1 MLSHLVDIQQKTEE
15 VQISPTYNTNKF
27 SSEKRNKER
36 GEKQRK
42 QTNTERKKAE
52 TIKKKHCIRPRMSWL
67 LMTPRQS
74 LLNEYTTY
82 TRCDTFDQRHD
93 MIIAAIITHR
103 LYLVGTINSV
113 KKTT

>member
-42 QTNTERKKAE
+42 KQTNTERKKAE
-52 TIKKKHCIRPRMSWL
+52 TIKKKTLHPSADVMAA
-67 LMTPRQS
+67 
-74 LLNEYTTY
+74 
-82 TRCDTFDQRHD
+82 HD
-93 MIIAAIITHR
+93 SKAEPAERIYHI
-103 LYLVGTINSV
+103 YEV
-113 KKTT
+113 